1 MPRGRHA
8 MHHTSLLQNGGVAR
22 VLRVTAAAANS
33 TLETKV
39 YAKLVLRNLELC
51 HSDASISSI

>member
-1 MPRGRHA
+1 MPGGRHA
-8 MHHTSLLQNGGVAR
+8 MHHTSLLQNGGAAR
-22 VLRVTAAAANS
+22 VLRVTAAAANA

-51 HSDASISSI
+51 QSDASTSNI